1 VIPEG
6 WNFFTLEKIVE
17 ESSPIVYGIVQ
28 PGPHIADGIPFI
40 NSSDVGSKITKDLL
54 PRTSKEIA
62 KNYRRAEVK
71 PRDIV
76 FSLRGKIGA
85 LSFVTDDLSFAL
97 LARGTARIRVQ
108 KAYSAS
114 FIRQALVNPQLQ
126 KTILEV
132 ATGSTFRE
140 ISLETLRKIELL
152 LPPLKEQV
160 KIAEVLTAWDDPL
173 ETLG

>member
-85 LSFVTDDLSFAL
+85 LSFAL